1 MDRLRVDLMQTKLSV
16 KTAEDKVRR
25 LEMELVEVRQNYDL
39 ARRELRE
46 LRELSEL
53 RAKKRTGN
61 GNISGGGGGGEG
73 KKIKQVR
80 QVPQVHKVTP
90 AVQH

>member
-1 MDRLRVDLMQTKLSV
+1 MDRLRVDLMQTKLSI

-46 LRELSEL
+46 LREL

-61 GNISGGGGGGEG
+61 GNVSGGGGGGEG